1 VVKPN
6 DPHQLSTTFQYIYND
21 FMVNKKPF
29 INSSREVA
37 VNLFA
42 KDIILEKYFKLF
54 EQ

>member
-1 VVKPN
+1 
-6 DPHQLSTTFQYIYND
+6 
-21 FMVNKKPF
+21 MVNKKPF